1 VPTSKVRRRL
11 ALKTSALVVAGAG
24 VFFGVPALANSMAPK
39 AVTYTCT
46 SLSGTSTAT
55 EVKFQ
60 MDLTGPV
67 SAVSPSATAVVTW
80 KIGTPSPTLSAPTP
94 LVQGDRLV
102 IDADVVITGSPNPSP
117 TETRSIEATNTPG
130 AIASGAPVQPLP
142 TIVVSLTPTAR
153 GTMAV
158 IPKDFSLLVAPAA
171 GGAEGTLYDCTVK
184 VGSEAEATQAA
195 VLVTVATGSTS
206 PSSTPTSTSPTP
218 TATTPT
224 PTPTP
229 TTTSPRPTKTTT
241 VVVTETPTGG
251 GKVRK
256 TPKEGADTGA
266 GGDLGPDGRMFILS
280 GALLIMAA
288 GAGGLI
294 LRRRGIRK
302 G

>member
-1 VPTSKVRRRL
+1 MPTSKARRRL

-46 SLSGTSTAT
+46 NVSTSTDT
-55 EVKFQ
+55 EIKFQ

-80 KIGTPSPTLSAPTP
+80 KIGTPSPTLTAPTQ
-94 LVQGDRLV
+94 LAQGDRLV
-102 IDADVVITGSPNPSP
+102 IEADAIITGSPSP
-117 TETRSIEATNTPG
+117 TPSELRTAVVTNTPG
-130 AIASGAPVQPLP
+130 AIALGSPLQPLP
-142 TIVVSLTPTAR
+142 TVLVSLTPTAR

-158 IPKDFSLLVAPAA
+158 IPYDFTLRVGTAA
-171 GGAEGTLYDCTVK
+171 GGNVALYDCTVTTGK
-184 VGSEAEATQAA
+184 ESEATQAA
-195 VLVTVATGSTS
+195 ALITVATGSSS
-206 PSSTPTSTSPTP
+206 PSSSPTTPTP

-224 PTPTP
+224 PTPTTPTATP
-229 TTTSPRPTKTTT
+229 TTARPTKTTT
-241 VVVTETPTGG
+241 VIVTETPAGG

-256 TPKEGADTGA
+256 TPKDGADTGA
-266 GGDLGPDGRMFILS
+266 GGDMGPDGRMFILS

-294 LRRRGIRK
+294 LRRRNISK